1 MLDLG
6 GHLAMYMLG
15 LVLLNVNGGQS
26 FCSTEYAVVDTRENI
41 TLLWK
46 REETEPNR
54 GLSDCV

>member
-1 MLDLG
+1 
-6 GHLAMYMLG
+6 MYMLC

-54 GLSDCV
+54 QLSDREQTQLEITG